1 MIVSTTETIPGC
13 EVVEVLGLAKGNIV
27 RTKHFGRDIQAAL
40 RSLVGGTV
48 GGYTEM
54 LTESRD
60 QATKLMME
68 DAEAQG
74 ADAVVNVR
82 YTTSAVA
89 AGMSELLAYGTAVK
103 LK

>member
-1 MIVSTTETIPGC
+1 M
-13 EVVEVLGLAKGNIV
+13 
-27 RTKHFGRDIQAAL
+27 
-40 RSLVGGTV
+40 

-60 QATKLMME
+60 QATNLMLQ
-68 DAEAQG
+68 DAESLG